1 MADLCATGARFAD
14 ASDADLEA
22 LQQAFAPVF
31 TTLENDPQT
40 KRFIE
45 QIREL
50 KQATDPGPALS
61 VPAGCTGSADT
72 GDTGATGTAPP
83 SDASVDT
90 ATAALNGTY
99 RWTITNEIFTVSLD
113 DGIWTWPDE
122 CDTDDCTFTVDGDSI
137 VFDWPRVGAVLE
149 FTFTKDADGTLHLQP
164 AVPMNPGDE
173 FVWSTEAWEKID

>member
-1 MADLCATGARFAD
+1 MRNRGRFAD

-137 VFDWPRVGAVLE
+137 VFDGPRVAAVLE